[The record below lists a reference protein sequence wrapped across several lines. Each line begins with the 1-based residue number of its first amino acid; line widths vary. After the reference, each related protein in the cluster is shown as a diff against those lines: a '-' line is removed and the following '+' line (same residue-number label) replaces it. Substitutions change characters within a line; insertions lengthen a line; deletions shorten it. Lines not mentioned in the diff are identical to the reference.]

1 MKIGLLV
8 SGITALSVVASAQ
21 AGVRVIHA
29 SPNTP
34 AVDVYVNTVPGA
46 GAPAIPGLAFT
57 QGTGYVP
64 LPTGNYDF
72 RVTPAGATSPVA
84 ISALGVGIDG
94 NTDYTIAAIDFFDS
108 IRPLVLVDNRTQ
120 NPNAARIRF
129 VHAAPDV
136 PAVDVGL
143 LSGSVLFDNTA
154 FGNAADEGYINVPGG
169 TYDLGVFLDS
179 NNGLALPLPGITL
192 QNNVVYTVFAMGS
205 LAQGNVQA
213 VIFVDQI
220 PTPGAAAL
228 LGMGAL
234 VATRRRR

>member
-1 MKIGLLV
+1 MQQVMAAMIAGGV
-8 SGITALSVVASAQ
+8 AASAM

-34 AVDVYVNTVPGA
+34 AVDVYVNTLPGA
-46 GAPAIPGLAFT
+46 GAPAIEDLAFT

-64 LPTGNYDF
+64 LPTGTYDF
-72 RVTPAGATSPVA
+72 RVTPANATIPVA
-84 ISALGVGIDG
+84 INATGVAIDG
-94 NTDYTIAAIDFFDS
+94 NTDYTIAAIDFFS
-108 IRPLVLVDNRTQ
+108 NIRPLVLVDDRTQ

-143 LSGSVLFDNTA
+143 LNGSVLFDNTA
-154 FGNAADEGYINVPGG
+154 FGNAADEGYITVPGG

-179 NNGLALPLPGITL
+179 NNQLALPLPGITL

-213 VIFVDQI
+213 VIFADAI

-228 LGMGAL
+228 LGLSAVFAG
-234 VATRRRR
+234 RRRR